1 MGQTSFPH
9 RMLEDIY
16 HEPDAIK
23 STLGKLNRE
32 AEVISSRL
40 GSQKIKFL
48 YITGSGTSYHAG
60 LASQYLLSTLTK
72 IPVSTIHASEF
83 SRWTPLV
90 FPQGTWLAAIS
101 QSGESIDVLTAAK
114 EAVHRGARILGV
126 TNTKDSTLTKISD
139 EALITAAGIELAIT
153 ATKTFISQ
161 LAALFLLS
169 LKLAQTDND
178 QIDIALRTL
187 FEMPNII
194 EGELGNIDSQVLDIA
209 RRFKDK
215 NFYFILGSG
224 PNYAIALEGAL
235 KMKEASN
242 VFAEGF
248 ATREFL
254 HGPQQLVNEETPII
268 AITARNE
275 KASSIRLLERFQGFN
290 APIITI
296 SQQGEFET
304 DKGVYSINLKKE
316 VPLILTPLLYVIPLQ
331 LYAYHNAVLRG
342 YNPDQPEKLA
352 KVVKGI

>member
-1 MGQTSFPH
+1 MGQKSFPH
-9 RMLEDIY
+9 RMLEEIY
-16 HEPDAIK
+16 YEPVAIK

-32 AEVISSRL
+32 AQGISCRL

-60 LASQYLLSTLTK
+60 LAGQYLLSTLTK
-72 IPVSTIHASEF
+72 IPVSTILASEF
-83 SRWTPLV
+83 SRWTPPV

-101 QSGESIDVLTAAK
+101 QSGESVDVLTAAR
-114 EAVHRGARILGV
+114 EAANRGVRILGV
-126 TNTKDSTLTKISD
+126 TNTEDSTLVRISD
-139 EALITAAGIELAIT
+139 EVLITAAGIELAVT

-161 LAALFLLS
+161 LAALFFFS

-178 QIDIALRTL
+178 QIDSVLRTL
-187 FEMPNII
+187 FEVPEII
-194 EGELGNIDSQVLDIA
+194 EGELGNIDSQVLRIV

-254 HGPQQLVNEETPII
+254 HGPQQLVNKETPII

-304 DKGVYSINLKKE
+304 EKGIYPINLKRE
-316 VPLILTPLLYVIPLQ
+316 VPPILTPLLYVVPLQ

-352 KVVKGI
+352 KVVKEI